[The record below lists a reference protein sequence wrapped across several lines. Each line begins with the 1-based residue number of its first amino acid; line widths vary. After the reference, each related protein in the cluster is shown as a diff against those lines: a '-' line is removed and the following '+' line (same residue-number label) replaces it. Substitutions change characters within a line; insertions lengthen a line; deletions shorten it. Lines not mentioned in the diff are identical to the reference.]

1 MKIAMGCD
9 HRGFGARDIVKSI
22 VAQMGHELIDM
33 GTESD
38 RPVDYPDVA
47 YLAACAVS
55 NKDVDRAILI
65 CATGIG
71 MCIAANKVDGV
82 RAALCHDAFSAV
94 VSREH
99 NDSNVLCVSSEQSGE
114 VVLRKMVE
122 IWLTSDFTGGGRH
135 ERRVNKIGLIE
146 QGRDPRESPQASE
159 EVARE

>member
-9 HRGFGARDIVKSI
+9 HRGFGAKEIVKSI
-22 VAQMGHELIDM
+22 VDQMGHELIDM

-38 RPVDYPDVA
+38 RPVDYPDIA
-47 YLAACAVS
+47 YLAASAVS
-55 NKDVDRAILI
+55 NKEVDRAILI

-82 RAALCHDAFSAV
+82 RAALCHDSFSAV

-99 NDSNVLCVSSEQSGE
+99 NDSNVLCVSSEQIGE
-114 VVLRKMVE
+114 GVLRKMIE
-122 IWLTSDFTGGGRH
+122 IWLTSDFSGGRH

-146 QGRDPRESPQASE
+146 QGRDPSESPQASE

>member
-1 MKIAMGCD
+1 MKVAMGCD
-9 HRGFGARDIVKSI
+9 HRGFGAREIVKSI
-22 VAQMGHELIDM
+22 VAQLGHELIDM
-33 GTESD
+33 GTDSD
-38 RPVDYPDVA
+38 SPVDYPDVA
-47 YLAACAVS
+47 YLAASAVS

-71 MCIAANKVDGV
+71 MCIAANKVEGV
-82 RAALCHDAFSAV
+82 RAALCHDTFSAV

-99 NDSNVLCVSSEQSGE
+99 NDSYVLCISAEQSGE
-114 VVLRKMVE
+114 GVLRKMVE